1 MTVAAK
7 LDLALKLLDEVD
19 STSLSQ
25 INAKLDRITDAVAAA
40 RRELAADP
48 ENLRV
53 ITKEQHDAAL
63 DAVRELSR
71 EPIGASA

>member
-19 STSLSQ
+19 STSLGQ

-40 RRELAADP
+40 RRELDASP
-48 ENLRV
+48 EV
-53 ITKEQHDAAL
+53 
-63 DAVRELSR
+63 AVRELSR

>member
-40 RRELAADP
+40 RRELDASP
-48 ENLRV
+48 
-53 ITKEQHDAAL
+53 DAA
-63 DAVRELSR
+63 VHELSR
-71 EPIGASA
+71 ELIGASA

>member
-1 MTVAAK
+1 MTVATK

-19 STSLSQ
+19 STPLGQ

-53 ITKEQHDAAL
+53 ITKEQHDVAL
-63 DAVRELSR
+63 DAVRGEM
-71 EPIGASA
+71 AHV

>member
-19 STSLSQ
+19 STSLGQ

-40 RRELAADP
+40 RREL
-48 ENLRV
+48 
-53 ITKEQHDAAL
+53 DAPSDA
-63 DAVRELSR
+63 AVRELSR